1 LNNVKLNG
9 RFIFAD
15 IDECRVKNGGCREIC
30 KNTQGAFYCDCPA
43 GLRLSENLR
52 SCQDINECHLRNGH
66 GPCQDTC
73 TNTYGSY
80 ICDCSHLNGTRLS
93 TDNHSCEDID
103 ECNEASPGC
112 SHQCINTQVGA
123 FCSCPEGMELMSDY
137 KTCQDV
143 DECEDVTVKA
153 SCTRGCVNTVGSY
166 YCEEDFQN
174 DESLQKRKI
183 PVCPPLF
190 PPQYGFITCLRNNSS
205 PYDTYDKN
213 GRKMI
218 KNSPGTKCYLECPV
232 GFKLVGEGRYICG
245 ISGQWITKK
254 QGFCK
259 KALYPKLE
267 CPPDQELS
275 LEQGQ
280 ESVVVTFPPPR
291 TNTRWKIVKSYP
303 RWAKGLK
310 GELREGRH
318 NVQFSVTDP
327 SSKLSSSCSFT
338 IVIKK

>member
-1 LNNVKLNG
+1 VNG

-137 KTCQDV
+137 KTCQGAVNFFYFAYLYLIFLQTLMNVKTSPSKRPVHVDV
-143 DECEDVTVKA
+143 
-153 SCTRGCVNTVGSY
+153 
-166 YCEEDFQN
+166 
-174 DESLQKRKI
+174 
-183 PVCPPLF
+183 
-190 PPQYGFITCLRNNSS
+190 
-205 PYDTYDKN
+205 
-213 GRKMI
+213 
-218 KNSPGTKCYLECPV
+218 
-232 GFKLVGEGRYICG
+232 
-245 ISGQWITKK
+245 
-254 QGFCK
+254 
-259 KALYPKLE
+259 
-267 CPPDQELS
+267 
-275 LEQGQ
+275 
-280 ESVVVTFPPPR
+280 
-291 TNTRWKIVKSYP
+291 
-303 RWAKGLK
+303 
-310 GELREGRH
+310 
-318 NVQFSVTDP
+318 
-327 SSKLSSSCSFT
+327 
-338 IVIKK
+338 

>member
-137 KTCQDV
+137 KTCQGAV
-143 DECEDVTVKA
+143 SFFYFA
-153 SCTRGCVNTVGSY
+153 
-166 YCEEDFQN
+166 F
-174 DESLQKRKI
+174 L
-183 PVCPPLF
+183 
-190 PPQYGFITCLRNNSS
+190 
-205 PYDTYDKN
+205 
-213 GRKMI
+213 
-218 KNSPGTKCYLECPV
+218 YL
-232 GFKLVGEGRYICG
+232 I
-245 ISGQWITKK
+245 
-254 QGFCK
+254 FC
-259 KALYPKLE
+259 
-267 CPPDQELS
+267 
-275 LEQGQ
+275 
-280 ESVVVTFPPPR
+280 R
-291 TNTRWKIVKSYP
+291 R
-303 RWAKGLK
+303 
-310 GELREGRH
+310 
-318 NVQFSVTDP
+318 
-327 SSKLSSSCSFT
+327 
-338 IVIKK
+338 